1 MKKILFMMLGVLIA
15 LPAFARDFTY
25 EYGGQTLTYTVL
37 DENAKTCKTKNGSY
51 QSSSYQP
58 GNEVSG
64 NLVLPANPKDGE
76 VEYTLTT
83 IGTYAF
89 SLCSGL
95 TSVSIPNTVT
105 SIGYAA
111 FYKCSGLTSF
121 NIPNSVTSIGEYAF
135 ASCSGLTS
143 VNIPNSVTSIGKL
156 ALSYC
161 SGLKTLIIEDG
172 DTELNVGDRAFK
184 SSPLENL
191 TIGRNWTY
199 GGRIGMSTG
208 IKNLTLTNGVTVI
221 PDYAFHKCSG
231 LTSVNIPE
239 SVTSIGESAFS
250 DCSGLKTLIIEDGDT
265 ELNVGSFAFAS
276 APLEN
281 LTIGRNWTYGGIRAM
296 STDIKN
302 LTLTNGVTVIPDYAF
317 YNCSGL
323 TSVNI
328 PESVTSIGSEAF
340 YNCSGL
346 KTLIIEDGD
355 TELNV
360 GDSAFQY
367 SPIENLSIGRNWT
380 YGGSGAMTTSI
391 KNLTLTNGVTV
402 IPKYA
407 FHKCSGLTSV
417 SIPNTV
423 TSIGYAAFYKCSGLT
438 SFNIP
443 NSVTSIGESAFSDCS
458 GLKTL
463 IIEDGDTE
471 LNVGNGAFN
480 YSPIENL
487 SIGRNW
493 TYGGRGAMTTSIKNL
508 TLTNGVTVIPDYAF
522 HNCSN
527 LLMLSI
533 GNNITSVDASY
544 FEGCNNLSS
553 LTIADGPNPIEL
565 SGDWKN
571 FTNLENL
578 TINRN
583 FTITK

>member
-121 NIPNSVTSIGEYAF
+121 NIPNSVTSIGKF
-135 ASCSGLTS
+135 
-143 VNIPNSVTSIGKL
+143 
-156 ALSYC
+156 ALS
-161 SGLKTLIIEDG
+161 
-172 DTELNVGDRAFK
+172 N
-184 SSPLENL
+184 
-191 TIGRNWTY
+191 
-199 GGRIGMSTG
+199 
-208 IKNLTLTNGVTVI
+208 
-221 PDYAFHKCSG
+221 CSG

-250 DCSGLKTLIIEDGDT
+250 
-265 ELNVGSFAFAS
+265 
-276 APLEN
+276 
-281 LTIGRNWTYGGIRAM
+281 
-296 STDIKN
+296 
-302 LTLTNGVTVIPDYAF
+302 
-317 YNCSGL
+317 
-323 TSVNI
+323 
-328 PESVTSIGSEAF
+328 
-340 YNCSGL
+340 NCSGL

-360 GDSAFQY
+360 GAIAFQY

-380 YGGSGAMTTSI
+380 YGGSYAMSTGI

-443 NSVTSIGESAFSDCS
+443 NSVTSIGEYAFSDCS

-471 LNVGNGAFN
+471 LYVCNGAFK

-487 SIGRNW
+487 TIGRNW
-493 TYGGRGAMTTSIKNL
+493 TYGGKDAMTTSIKNL
-508 TLTNGVTVIPDYAF
+508 TLTNGVTVIPYYAF

>member
-51 QSSSYQP
+51 QSSSFQP

-111 FYKCSGLTSF
+111 FYKCSGLTSV
-121 NIPNSVTSIGEYAF
+121 NIPNSVTSIGEY
-135 ASCSGLTS
+135 
-143 VNIPNSVTSIGKL
+143 
-156 ALSYC
+156 
-161 SGLKTLIIEDG
+161 
-172 DTELNVGDRAFK
+172 
-184 SSPLENL
+184 
-191 TIGRNWTY
+191 
-199 GGRIGMSTG
+199 
-208 IKNLTLTNGVTVI
+208 
-221 PDYAFHKCSG
+221 
-231 LTSVNIPE
+231 
-239 SVTSIGESAFS
+239 
-250 DCSGLKTLIIEDGDT
+250 
-265 ELNVGSFAFAS
+265 
-276 APLEN
+276 
-281 LTIGRNWTYGGIRAM
+281 
-296 STDIKN
+296 
-302 LTLTNGVTVIPDYAF
+302 
-317 YNCSGL
+317 
-323 TSVNI
+323 
-328 PESVTSIGSEAF
+328 
-340 YNCSGL
+340 
-346 KTLIIEDGD
+346 
-355 TELNV
+355 
-360 GDSAFQY
+360 
-367 SPIENLSIGRNWT
+367 
-380 YGGSGAMTTSI
+380 
-391 KNLTLTNGVTV
+391 
-402 IPKYA
+402 
-407 FHKCSGLTSV
+407 
-417 SIPNTV
+417 
-423 TSIGYAAFYKCSGLT
+423 
-438 SFNIP
+438 
-443 NSVTSIGESAFSDCS
+443 AFSDCS

-471 LNVGNGAFN
+471 LNVGNGAFK

-487 SIGRNW
+487 TIGRNW
-493 TYGGRGAMTTSIKNL
+493 TYGGRDAMTTSIKNL
-508 TLTNGVTVIPDYAF
+508 TLTNGVTVIPKYAF

>member
-143 VNIPNSVTSIGKL
+143 VNIPNSVTSIGKF
-156 ALSYC
+156 ALSNC

-199 GGRIGMSTG
+199 GGILAMSTD

-221 PDYAFHKCSG
+221 PDYAFYRCSG

-239 SVTSIGESAFS
+239 SVTSIGNSAFS

-265 ELNVGSFAFAS
+265 ELNVGDIAFK
-276 APLEN
+276 
-281 LTIGRNWTYGGIRAM
+281 
-296 STDIKN
+296 D
-302 LTLTNGVTVIPDYAF
+302 
-317 YNCSGL
+317 
-323 TSVNI
+323 
-328 PESVTSIGSEAF
+328 
-340 YNCSGL
+340 
-346 KTLIIEDGD
+346 
-355 TELNV
+355 
-360 GDSAFQY
+360 

-380 YGGSGAMTTSI
+380 YAYGGS
-391 KNLTLTNGVTV
+391 
-402 IPKYA
+402 
-407 FHKCSGLTSV
+407 
-417 SIPNTV
+417 
-423 TSIGYAAFYKCSGLT
+423 
-438 SFNIP
+438 
-443 NSVTSIGESAFSDCS
+443 
-458 GLKTL
+458 
-463 IIEDGDTE
+463 
-471 LNVGNGAFN
+471 
-480 YSPIENL
+480 
-487 SIGRNW
+487 
-493 TYGGRGAMTTSIKNL
+493 GAMTTSIKNL

>member
-135 ASCSGLTS
+135 
-143 VNIPNSVTSIGKL
+143 
-156 ALSYC
+156 
-161 SGLKTLIIEDG
+161 
-172 DTELNVGDRAFK
+172 
-184 SSPLENL
+184 
-191 TIGRNWTY
+191 
-199 GGRIGMSTG
+199 
-208 IKNLTLTNGVTVI
+208 
-221 PDYAFHKCSG
+221 
-231 LTSVNIPE
+231 
-239 SVTSIGESAFS
+239 S

-276 APLEN
+276 SPLEN

-328 PESVTSIGSEAF
+328 PESVTSIDYAAF
-340 YNCSGL
+340 SHCSGL
-346 KTLIIEDGD
+346 ETLIIEDGD

-443 NSVTSIGESAFSDCS
+443 NSVTSIGEYAFSDCS

-471 LNVGNGAFN
+471 LNVGSFAFASSPLENLTIGRNWTYGGIRAMSTDIKNLTLTNGVTVIPDYAFYN
-480 YSPIENL
+480 CSGLTSVNIPESVTSIDYAAFSHCSGLETLIIEDGDTELNVGDSAFQYSPIENL

-493 TYGGRGAMTTSIKNL
+493 TYGGSGAMTTSIKNL

>member
-172 DTELNVGDRAFK
+172 DTELNVGSCAF
-184 SSPLENL
+184 E
-191 TIGRNWTY
+191 
-199 GGRIGMSTG
+199 
-208 IKNLTLTNGVTVI
+208 
-221 PDYAFHKCSG
+221 
-231 LTSVNIPE
+231 
-239 SVTSIGESAFS
+239 
-250 DCSGLKTLIIEDGDT
+250 
-265 ELNVGSFAFAS
+265 S
-276 APLEN
+276 APL
-281 LTIGRNWTYGGIRAM
+281 
-296 STDIKN
+296 
-302 LTLTNGVTVIPDYAF
+302 
-317 YNCSGL
+317 
-323 TSVNI
+323 
-328 PESVTSIGSEAF
+328 
-340 YNCSGL
+340 
-346 KTLIIEDGD
+346 
-355 TELNV
+355 
-360 GDSAFQY
+360 
-367 SPIENLSIGRNWT
+367 ENLSIGRNWT
-380 YGGSGAMTTSI
+380 YGGS
-391 KNLTLTNGVTV
+391 
-402 IPKYA
+402 
-407 FHKCSGLTSV
+407 
-417 SIPNTV
+417 
-423 TSIGYAAFYKCSGLT
+423 
-438 SFNIP
+438 
-443 NSVTSIGESAFSDCS
+443 
-458 GLKTL
+458 
-463 IIEDGDTE
+463 
-471 LNVGNGAFN
+471 
-480 YSPIENL
+480 
-487 SIGRNW
+487 
-493 TYGGRGAMTTSIKNL
+493 GAMTTSIKNL